1 MTTLTSSV
9 TASQRNHSANI
20 LPTQTL
26 MWRTRVHNL
35 VSLTGLLPGI
45 DVVDIF
51 DLPNDN
57 LHCATEIFSNTTTR
71 DHTRVSEVL
80 AWVVGLQTLT
90 LGYTRDLGL
99 ARNEWLVLPILRRC
113 GAF

>member
-1 MTTLTSSV
+1 MTTLTSSA

-51 DLPNDN
+51 DLPND
-57 LHCATEIFSNTTTR
+57 AE
-71 DHTRVSEVL
+71 E
-80 AWVVGLQTLT
+80 
-90 LGYTRDLGL
+90 GYGGPF
-99 ARNEWLVLPILRRC
+99 EE
-113 GAF
+113 